1 MLYPAKLTTIA
12 DGLSIFIPDPEL
24 VKPVYENLLLK
35 DPATAFPFWAKI
47 WPSALALAS
56 FLKENSGL
64 VTGKRALELGA
75 GIGLPSF
82 TIAEYVSGIC
92 ISDHAPEAV
101 ALLQKNIQ
109 YHQLD
114 NATALCIDW
123 NKVPEQIKAEVL
135 LLSDINYAPDQF
147 EGLLHM
153 IHRFVGEGTTIIL
166 ATPQRITV
174 TAFAEALQP
183 YIKRSVLCTVPY
195 LNGVVDI
202 RILVLSL

>member
-1 MLYPAKLTTIA
+1 MYPDKLVTVA
-12 DGLSIFIPDPEL
+12 DGLTIFIPDPEL

-56 FLKENSGL
+56 FLKENPGL
-64 VTGKRALELGA
+64 VKGKKVLELGA

-82 TIAEYVSGIC
+82 TIAEYVSEIC

-101 ALLQKNIQ
+101 VLLQKNIQ

-114 NATALCIDW
+114 NATAVCIDW
-123 NKVPEQIKAEVL
+123 NKVPEQTKAAVL
-135 LLSDINYAPDQF
+135 LLSDINYAPDQY

-153 IHRFVGEGTTIIL
+153 IRRFLGQGTTIIL
-166 ATPQRITV
+166 ATPQRITI

-183 YIKRSVLCTVPY
+183 YIKRSVLRTVSY
-195 LNGVVDI
+195 LNGEVDI
-202 RILVLSL
+202 RILILSL